1 MSELA
6 KDAGSGMSDRSFLV
20 VCQTARSSAVAVLL
34 GVVFPWVR
42 VSGTTSYIADS
53 GLEVGV
59 SSRSV
64 EGYETADG
72 IWVFIL
78 GFLAIVAV
86 AVYKNSERL
95 WALVLAAMSSLAI
108 LATAIIDMASL
119 HRLAGDWPEPREA
132 SVHFGLYI
140 VLIASLFLAVSIAVL
155 VWEHARQNKASR

>member
-6 KDAGSGMSDRSFLV
+6 EDASSEMSKRSFLV
-20 VCQTARSSAVAVLL
+20 VCQTARFSAVWILL

-59 SSRSV
+59 SSRTV

-78 GFLAIVAV
+78 GFAVIVAV
-86 AVYKNSERL
+86 AVYKSSERL

-155 VWEHARQNKASR
+155 VWEYARQDKAGR

>member
-1 MSELA
+1 MSELTE
-6 KDAGSGMSDRSFLV
+6 DASSKMSERSFLV

-42 VSGTTSYIADS
+42 ISGETSYTTES

-86 AVYKNSERL
+86 AVYKSSERL
-95 WALVLAAMSSLAI
+95 WALVLAALSSLAI
-108 LATAIIDMASL
+108 LATAITDMAAL

-132 SVHFGLYI
+132 SVHFGLYV
-140 VLIASLFLAVSIAVL
+140 VLIASLLLTASIAVL
-155 VWEHARQNKASR
+155 VWEYAKQDKAD